1 MSKAR
6 TTRSQRDPNLYP
18 PGWDSRR
25 AQAVIEYY
33 DARKDQPV
41 LDKGTVAEATLGS
54 VWMEVPQDLVP
65 KIRKLIARQS
75 TKTVKAY

>member
-6 TTRSQRDPNLYP
+6 TTRNRRDPNVYP
-18 PGWDSRR
+18 PGWNYRR
-25 AQAVIEYY
+25 AHAVAEYY

-41 LDKGTVAEATLGS
+41 LDKTTVAGATFGS

-65 KIRKLIARQS
+65 RIRKLIAQHRRS
-75 TKTVKAY
+75 A